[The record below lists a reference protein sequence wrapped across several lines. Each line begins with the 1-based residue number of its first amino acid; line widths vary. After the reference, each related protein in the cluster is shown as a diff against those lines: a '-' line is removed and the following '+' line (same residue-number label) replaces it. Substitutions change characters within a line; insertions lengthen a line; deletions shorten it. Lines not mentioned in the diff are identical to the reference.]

1 MSSVSTGASTG
12 ANAAHTGQIEANL
25 RALFERDAY
34 WPHQGRRLVFWYDPE
49 GAFQELADTLA
60 LPGVEVLTLGDTPF
74 ATKYM
79 LLVEKPDTPFLLY
92 IPTGEPS
99 HAENALLDLQL
110 SGQVFSADRAAILFR
125 DLGVLKRDLEDY
137 VRQHLSFFNAKTRTE
152 ALLNIGVAAD
162 ADEMDLRLAMMCVA
176 ADLKT
181 ADASTL
187 IRALLAG
194 GLDPEQNAV
203 WKKLS
208 KFFEPDEVWALVTWA
223 LGYRSEQPSLRGL
236 FVALTLTHLEHDLH
250 GTLPPRF
257 DPQVIAPGARAYAFI
272 DRWLRHSEDA
282 PGYTELTGEITPD
295 LRLEEVVAELDPAVY
310 ADVETFELFDKALV
324 RVLVERLTHDPP
336 LPDGLGALVKA
347 RKTRAW
353 YPKYRDHYASLE
365 AAARLLSLQTNLLP
379 LQGSAYELFGRYHR
393 ELYGLDG
400 AYRAFV
406 CASDRTL
413 QVGDVLAPLVAQ
425 IERSYVQGFLEPLGQ
440 AWSEALE
447 PLGAWRLD
455 GVRGQQHFF
464 GDHVLPLL
472 LKNDRE
478 KAFVIVSD
486 ALRYEVADELRS
498 ELVVALRG
506 EADLTPMLGVLPSIT
521 KLGMAALLPGRTL
534 SFTDDKKVL
543 RNGLG
548 TQGSEA
554 RGAVLQAYAQQ
565 ELRASAVVL
574 QAGDVLRMSREEGR
588 SAVQPH
594 RVVYIYHNVIDS
606 VGDKA
611 SSERDVFDA
620 CETTIRDLQNLTR
633 RLVNQLNATNVFITA
648 DHGFLYQRQPLAEA
662 DKLPLP
668 EDKGLEHSRRF
679 VVGRALSASRG
690 TLGFTLPHLTD
701 TGGAALSAVV
711 PRGTLRFAIQ
721 GAGSQY
727 VHGGASLQEVTVP
740 LLHYKHV
747 RASKGDL
754 GASQKTSLQITAATR
769 RITNTRFSLTIL
781 QTQPVGERVRAREVA
796 IGFYD
801 AQGKAVSEERTVLL
815 SSAAEA
821 ASARQQT
828 LRFSVTETN
837 PDRTKTYYLVVRDTE
852 DNLELVRESWSIS
865 LAITDDFGDF

>member
-1 MSSVSTGASTG
+1 MSSVPTGVG
-12 ANAAHTGQIEANL
+12 AGAARPGQVEANL
-25 RALFERDAY
+25 RALFESDGY
-34 WPHQGRRLVFWYDPE
+34 WPHGGRRLVFWYDPD
-49 GAFQELADTLA
+49 GAFAELAATLT
-60 LPGVEVLTLGDTPF
+60 LPGVEVLTLTDTPF
-74 ATKYM
+74 ATKYK
-79 LLVEKPDTPFLLY
+79 LLVEQPETPFLLY
-92 IPTGEPS
+92 SPAAEPP
-99 HAENALLDLQL
+99 HVDNALLDLQL
-110 SGQVFSADRAAILFR
+110 TGQVFSADRAAILFR
-125 DLGVLKRDLEDY
+125 ELGVLRRELEDY
-137 VRQHLSFFNAKTRTE
+137 VRGHLSFFNARSRTE
-152 ALLNIGVAAD
+152 ALLSIGVPAD
-162 ADEMDLRLAMMCVA
+162 ADEMALRLAMMCVA
-176 ADLKT
+176 VDVRT
-181 ADASTL
+181 ADASPL

-194 GLDPEQNAV
+194 GLDPEQNVV
-203 WKKLS
+203 WKKLGR
-208 KFFEPDEVWALVTWA
+208 FFEPDEVWALVTWA

-236 FVALTLTHLEHDLH
+236 FVALALTHLEHDLH

-282 PGYTELTGEITPD
+282 PSYAELTADVTPD
-295 LRLEEVVAELDPAVY
+295 LRLDEVVGELDPAAY

-324 RVLVERLTHDPP
+324 RVLVERLTYDPP
-336 LPDGLGALVKA
+336 LPDGLGELVKA

-353 YPKYRDHYASLE
+353 YAKYRDYYAALE
-365 AAARLLSLQTNLLP
+365 AAAKLLSLQRNLTG
-379 LQGSAYELFGRYHR
+379 LQGSASELFRLYHQ
-393 ELYGLDG
+393 ELYEVDG
-400 AYRAFV
+400 AYRTFI
-406 CASDRTL
+406 CAGDRTL
-413 QVGDVLAPLVAQ
+413 QVADVLAPLVAQ

-447 PLGAWRLD
+447 PIDAWRLE
-455 GVRGQQHFF
+455 GIRGQQHFF
-464 GDHVLPLL
+464 ADHVLPLL

-478 KAFVIVSD
+478 KAFVIISD
-486 ALRYEVADELRS
+486 AMRYEVADELRS

-506 EADLTPMLGVLPSIT
+506 EADLTPLLGVLPSVT
-521 KLGMAALLPGRTL
+521 KLGMAALLPGRAL
-534 SFTDDKKVL
+534 SLTDDKKVL
-543 RNGLG
+543 QNGLS
-548 TQGSEA
+548 TQGREA
-554 RGAVLQAYAQQ
+554 RAAVLQAYAQK
-565 ELRASAVVL
+565 ELSASAVVL

-611 SSERDVFDA
+611 SSEPDVFDA
-620 CETTIRDLQNLTR
+620 CETAVRDLQNLTR

-668 EDKGLEHSRRF
+668 EDKGMDHSRRF
-679 VVGRALSASRG
+679 VMGRTLDAPRG

-754 GASQKTSLQITAATR
+754 GASQKTGLQITAASR
-769 RITNTRFSLTIL
+769 RITNTRFSLTVL
-781 QTQPVGERVRAREVA
+781 QIQPVGERVRPREVA

-801 AQGKAVSEERTVLL
+801 AQGKAVTEERTLLL

-837 PDRTKTYYLVVRDTE
+837 PDRTKAYYLVVRDTE
-852 DNLELVRESWSIS
+852 DALELVRESWSIS